1 MRDRSIR
8 RHHKQRRKAKAKRLL
23 KLIGFE
29 GATPVHI
36 GMYAN
41 TPKPCSCAMC
51 SKAGLKGKDRLSM
64 RDKRAIIAAG
74 KRLRD
79 ST

>member
-1 MRDRSIR
+1 MKDRSIR
-8 RHHKQRRKAKAKRLL
+8 RHHEQRRKAKAKKLL

-29 GATPVHI
+29 GFTPAHV
-36 GMYAN
+36 GLYAN

-51 SKAGLKGKDRLSM
+51 SKSGLKGKDKLSM
-64 RDKRAIIAAG
+64 RDKRAVVATG

-79 ST
+79 SA

>member
-8 RHHKQRRKAKAKRLL
+8 RHHEQRRKAKARKLL
-23 KLIGFE
+23 KMIGFE
-29 GATPVHI
+29 GFTPAHV
-36 GMYAN
+36 GLYAN
-41 TPKPCSCAMC
+41 TPKRCSCAMC
-51 SKAGLKGKDRLSM
+51 SKSGLKGKDRLSPA
-64 RDKRAIIAAG
+64 DKRAAVAAG